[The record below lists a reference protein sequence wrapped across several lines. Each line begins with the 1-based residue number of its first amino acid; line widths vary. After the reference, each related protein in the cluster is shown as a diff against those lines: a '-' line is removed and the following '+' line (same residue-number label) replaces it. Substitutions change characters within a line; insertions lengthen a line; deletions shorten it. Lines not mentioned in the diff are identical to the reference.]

1 MIKFYK
7 FGYITGLLIGA
18 VSWLGL
24 IIWSAIELFNR
35 IINDTGDPFPVL
47 TTLFIISI
55 MGKLTTINSDFR
67 KIVEWINK

>member
-55 MGKLTTINSDFR
+55 MGRLTTINSNFR